1 MEAGGKQA
9 LEGCNGG
16 LTLLRGPSAVNSL
29 ARRGPS
35 RGPACARPHAAPPP
49 PPAPPAH
56 PTHPTHPQ
64 PRTHSPAA
72 QHREHYIDGR
82 KVDVKAAVPKD
93 QGGGTLTRKMF
104 VGGTVRRRGAG
115 GVAAAGAC
123 AAGRGHSLRRGCLCC
138 GGTAHNTG
146 PSLHLGCA
154 WPRRAMLECTALP
167 TAGRAASQQ
176 PRRPELDGAVESV
189 TCALCRAVPCC
200 DHRQG
205 EISDEDFRE
214 YFTQFGTIVDS
225 VVGGLAGAGPVRLE
239 WGEERDWLNAKLWG
253 RGGGGWR
260 GCGGQ
265 AVAGRRPADRE
276 QKARCTPLCR
286 SVALQHLACRVSTA
300 WRARAA

>member
-72 QHREHYIDGR
+72 QRREHYIDGR

-115 GVAAAGAC
+115 GAAAAGAC
-123 AAGRGHSLRRGCLCC
+123 AAVRGHCWRRGPVLWGRGAQHGPLLASGVRVATASDARMHSAAC
-138 GGTAHNTG
+138 GRTG
-146 PSLHLGCA
+146 SQPAASP
-154 WPRRAMLECTALP
+154 PR
-167 TAGRAASQQ
+167 AGR
-176 PRRPELDGAVESV
+176 RCRECDL
-189 TCALCRAVPCC
+189 RAVPCC
-200 DHRQG
+200 AM
-205 EISDEDFRE
+205 
-214 YFTQFGTIVDS
+214 
-225 VVGGLAGAGPVRLE
+225 L
-239 WGEERDWLNAKLWG
+239 
-253 RGGGGWR
+253 
-260 GCGGQ
+260 
-265 AVAGRRPADRE
+265 
-276 QKARCTPLCR
+276 
-286 SVALQHLACRVSTA
+286 
-300 WRARAA
+300 